1 MLLWTQ
7 QPKFVEV
14 YLKAGHCRRG
24 HARYPSGLTEA
35 ARPHPVEL
43 FHYLMG

>member
-14 YLKAGHCRRG
+14 NLKAGHSRWG
-24 HARYPSGLTEA
+24 HARYAPGLTEA
-35 ARPHPVEL
+35 ARPHPVEF
-43 FHYLMG
+43 FHHLMG